1 MAGASKMEKRDS
13 SHGKVKPALEWF
25 AAGVGLALTLAL
37 VGFLFWEAF
46 QKPGQVPPDVTA
58 ELEMVTE
65 VEGGFV
71 AEIVA
76 RNRAPTTAAAV
87 MVSAELKDGEETIAT
102 GEITFDYI
110 PGRSLNRGGLFFD
123 RDPRQYELELR
134 VMGYT
139 EP

>member
-1 MAGASKMEKRDS
+1 MEKQDS
-13 SHGKVKPALEWF
+13 DHGNVKPALEWM

-37 VGFLFWEAF
+37 VGFLVWEAF

-58 ELEMVTE
+58 GLGAVTE
-65 VEGGFV
+65 VEGGYV
-71 AEIVA
+71 AEVVA
-76 RNRAPTTAAAV
+76 TNAGPSTAAAV

-110 PGRSLNRGGLFFD
+110 PGHSQNRGGLFFD